1 MHLAKSVTGEAIS
14 PAPLFWG
21 FCSAELK
28 CPMVWPFLPKWL
40 LINWS
45 PLFSM
50 LQMTMN
56 REAATRTGKNKRWE
70 LIFLKYLSTKSCALK
85 CIFKLLFWGQVPN
98 VTSPLAMPCWILLSS
113 TLYWWK
119 KKLVFKEIKQIV
131 KITQMWPA
139 WVSKFNVCFHQTAC
153 TAKSVSR

>member
-1 MHLAKSVTGEAIS
+1 MDSVHLAKSVTGEAIS

-40 LINWS
+40 LINSS

-70 LIFLKYLSTKSCALK
+70 LTFLKYLSTKLCALSAFLNFYFGDK
-85 CIFKLLFWGQVPN
+85 F
-98 VTSPLAMPCWILLSS
+98 
-113 TLYWWK
+113 
-119 KKLVFKEIKQIV
+119 
-131 KITQMWPA
+131 QM
-139 WVSKFNVCFHQTAC
+139 
-153 TAKSVSR
+153 